1 MNITL
6 SEKNI
11 NTYSFPEV
19 ESKSNI
25 KSLITG
31 IILIIASCALF
42 YLSSLI
48 SGNMA
53 SSLSIFGG
61 VIMICVGLYLIIW
74 QSKHEIYKPSGSVIK
89 KVRIFYASEDLYG
102 LKNSLENQDVKS
114 FEKFKKQHEGNV
126 QLSVVYSK
134 DNQYFAAQ
142 VLKYEPF
149 EYKPQSDILIAEG
162 ETAARFIANIKN

>member
-1 MNITL
+1 MRW
-6 SEKNI
+6 
-11 NTYSFPEV
+11 
-19 ESKSNI
+19 
-25 KSLITG
+25 
-31 IILIIASCALF
+31 IIFDHLAIETRDIQAKWFCD
-42 YLSSLI
+42 
-48 SGNMA
+48 
-53 SSLSIFGG
+53 
-61 VIMICVGLYLIIW
+61 
-74 QSKHEIYKPSGSVIK
+74 K

-126 QLSVVYSK
+126 QLSIVYSK